1 MHHEESVGL
10 MRLRIKRHRWYK
22 RILKANDP
30 LVFSIGWRR
39 FQSCPLFS
47 IEDQNERHRYLKYS
61 PEHMHC
67 HATIYGPVCPPNTGV
82 LAYQSLSNDERGFR
96 MAATGIILELDHS
109 FQVVKKLKL
118 IGTPEKIFKHTA
130 IIKGMFNSELE
141 VAKFEGASI
150 QTVSG
155 IRGSVKKAQ
164 SGGNGSFRA
173 SFEDKILKSGECPHR
188 ISIVCSTNVV

>member
-1 MHHEESVGL
+1 MSRCSPPRAGDVRAVTDRWH
-10 MRLRIKRHRWYK
+10 KRV
-22 RILKANDP
+22 LKSQDP

-39 FQSCPLFS
+39 FQSMPLLS
-47 IEDQNERHRYLKYS
+47 IEDQNERHRYLKYT

-67 HATIYGPVCPPNTGV
+67 SATIYGPVCPPNTGV
-82 LAYQSLSNDERGFR
+82 LAYQSLSNDQRGFR

-118 IGTPEKIFKHTA
+118 IGTPTKIWKHTA
-130 IIKGMFNSELE
+130 IIAGMFNSELE
-141 VAKFEGASI
+141 VAKFEGAAI

-155 IRGSVKKAQ
+155 IRGSVKKAK

-173 SFEDKILKSGECPHR
+173 SFEDKILKSGTC
-188 ISIVCSTNVV
+188 V